1 VKFVAIYGVMS
12 GRYRST
18 LGSNFH
24 LCVSRFK
31 FNGCVNADNV
41 IRQHCFSLRDELRFG
56 VAQFMRDS
64 ITLRD
69 SVDKYGFFSVLSRNE
84 ITCIVDYL
92 ATM

>member
-1 VKFVAIYGVMS
+1 MELCLWSV
-12 GRYRST
+12 YRST

-31 FNGCVNADNV
+31 FNQWAFFDGCVNADNV
-41 IRQHCFSLRDELRFG
+41 LRQHCFSLRDELRFG

-69 SVDKYGFFSVLSRNE
+69 SVDKYVFSLFCLGTKLVVL
-84 ITCIVDYL
+84 
-92 ATM
+92 

>member
-1 VKFVAIYGVMS
+1 VKFVARYGVMS

-24 LCVSRFK
+24 SCVSRFK
-31 FNGCVNADNV
+31 SVGLFDGCVNADNA
-41 IRQHCFSLRDELRFG
+41 IRQHCFSLRAELRFG

-69 SVDKYGFFSVLSRNE
+69 SVHKYDFLCFV
-84 ITCIVDYL
+84 
-92 ATM
+92 

>member
-1 VKFVAIYGVMS
+1 VSAITAVYSKKCFFHCSNLVKFVVRYGVMS

-31 FNGCVNADNV
+31 FNQWAFFDGCVNADNV
-41 IRQHCFSLRDELRFG
+41 IRQHCFSLRFG

-69 SVDKYGFFSVLSRNE
+69 TL
-84 ITCIVDYL
+84 
-92 ATM
+92 

>member
-1 VKFVAIYGVMS
+1 VKSVARYGVRA
-12 GRYRST
+12 GRYKST

-31 FNGCVNADNV
+31 FNQWAFFDGYVNAETI
-41 IRQHCFSLRDELRFG
+41 IRQHCFSLREELRFG

-69 SVDKYGFFSVLSRNE
+69 SVDKYGFFLCFV
-84 ITCIVDYL
+84 
-92 ATM
+92 

>member
-1 VKFVAIYGVMS
+1 MMDVLMLIMS
-12 GRYRST
+12 
-18 LGSNFH
+18 L
-24 LCVSRFK
+24 
-31 FNGCVNADNV
+31 DNIV
-41 IRQHCFSLRDELRFG
+41 FSLRDELRFG

-84 ITCIVDYL
+84 ISCIVDYL